1 VYITGITL
9 SPKGVATKISFSTA
23 RAGKNIVWE
32 YSSRLITGSMVALSP
47 AEDCFQTRCLVAVV
61 AARPLEQLKSRP
73 RQIDI
78 FFADT
83 NNAPF
88 DPQQEWIMVQPRS
101 GYFES
106 NRHTMKTLQVMNNEV

>member
-1 VYITGITL
+1 MAL
-9 SPKGVATKISFSTA
+9 STA
-23 RAGKNIVWE
+23 G
-32 YSSRLITGSMVALSP
+32 
-47 AEDCFQTRCLVAVV
+47 DCFKTQCLVAIV

-78 FFADT
+78 FFADQ

-106 NRHTMKTLQVMNNEV
+106 NRHTMKTLQVMIDET